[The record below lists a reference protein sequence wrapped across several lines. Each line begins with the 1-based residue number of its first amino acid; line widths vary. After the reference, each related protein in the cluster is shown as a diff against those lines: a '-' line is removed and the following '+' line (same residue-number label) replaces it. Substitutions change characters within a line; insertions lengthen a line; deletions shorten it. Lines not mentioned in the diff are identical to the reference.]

1 MNKQELQR
9 LQRLHFNRDNNLVLL
24 KKNDPICSYYS
35 ALRDKEIAKRKQ
47 QKTTYNIDIE
57 AQQRTMSIF
66 GILINDD
73 TIKNEDFHK
82 ILALHLKETY

>member
-1 MNKQELQR
+1 MNKQELLR
-9 LQRLHFNRDNNLVLL
+9 LQRLHFNQDNNLVLL

-35 ALRDKEIAKRKQ
+35 ALRDKEIAKHKQ

-57 AQQRTMSIF
+57 AQQHTMSIF
-66 GILINDD
+66 GTLMNDD

-82 ILALHLKETY
+82 TLSLHLKDAY